1 MALTSREERQKCAET
16 IIAVMERMLPHN
28 RDNADYKRKLWDH
41 LAIMSDFKLDI
52 DYPFDIS
59 EAAKITTKP
68 QPMVYPMNRIP
79 VRHYGHLIFKM
90 LEKLKNMEPGQER
103 DDLAQITALQM
114 KRDLMQWSHG
124 ASSDEKVVADMA
136 RFTDGIIQLDLN
148 ALQNARFTMPAS
160 KPTGGRKGK
169 RRTNH

>member
-1 MALTSREERQKCAET
+1 
-16 IIAVMERMLPHN
+16 
-28 RDNADYKRKLWDH
+28 
-41 LAIMSDFKLDI
+41 
-52 DYPFDIS
+52 
-59 EAAKITTKP
+59 
-68 QPMVYPMNRIP
+68 MVYPMNRIP

-90 LEKLKNMEPGQER
+90 FEKLKNMEPGQER

>member
-1 MALTSREERQKCAET
+1 
-16 IIAVMERMLPHN
+16 
-28 RDNADYKRKLWDH
+28 
-41 LAIMSDFKLDI
+41 
-52 DYPFDIS
+52 
-59 EAAKITTKP
+59 
-68 QPMVYPMNRIP
+68 MVYPMNRIP

-114 KRDLMQWSHG
+114 KLDLMQWSHG

-160 KPTGGRKGK
+160 KPAGGRKGK